1 MEIFSEFDGVLSRA
15 LSIIG
20 FDITGEPPPTS
31 VARMCT
37 LTPCVKVSR
46 SRHFYSLHFDSARKG
61 YPTAFPR
68 TYYEVTPGR
77 EGDPAW
83 RNPYAALYY
92 PEKFR
97 KMTEFREI
105 MSSPEEWTRAI
116 RGRRGEKTF

>member
-1 MEIFSEFDGVLSRA
+1 MGYKPPSYNSVRKMVYVLHKLGLIRKTRERA
-15 LSIIG
+15 
-20 FDITGEPPPTS
+20 
-31 VARMCT
+31 V
-37 LTPCVKVSR
+37 
-46 SRHFYSLHFDSARKG
+46 KG